1 MISWLAGPWAKFKT
15 ALAIAG
21 AVIVAI
27 GIAFLRGRK
36 AGVEH
41 IQAEQQRKQ
50 DALQD
55 EYDRIDAGPIDPG
68 GAYDRLRQRS
78 KGGR

>member
-1 MISWLAGPWAKFKT
+1 MFSAWGKIKA

-36 AGVEH
+36 AGIDH
-41 IQAEQQRKQ
+41 IEAEQDRRRLESMKQRKEVDDDISNLGSNDVDQ
-50 DALQD
+50 SLARWMRDD
-55 EYDRIDAGPIDPG
+55 ER
-68 GAYDRLRQRS
+68 
-78 KGGR
+78 